1 MVEPKNQPIGEVLLA
16 LMKGMGEQHGVLSTI
31 QQHWGHLVGKR
42 LATHAKPVS
51 FRRGR
56 LVIVVERPGD
66 GFVLNY
72 QRTQLLEQLRQAT
85 GGKVTEMVFRPGG
98 QASRPGRKIPR
109 TRKTD
114 AVPH

>member
-1 MVEPKNQPIGEVLLA
+1 MSNPKNQPIGEVLLA
-16 LMKGMGEQHGVLSTI
+16 LMRGMGEQHGVLSTV
-31 QQHWGHLVGKR
+31 QQHWGNIVGKR

-85 GGKVTEMVFRPGG
+85 GGKIEEVVFRPGG
-98 QASRPGRKIPR
+98 QVRQPARKIPP
-109 TRKTD
+109 TRKTH
-114 AVPH
+114 AIPH